1 MYHQKI
7 VACPLSTLFYRYI
20 TGCFYLQRVE
30 DEGNGRLSR
39 KRRKKLEKTYTHTAS
54 RREETLVILS
64 SILTTKPQTHHPS
77 ATSLSCIPLTTLSQ
91 ATLEN
96 RPSAFQKCLPASCTL
111 TRASKAATASL
122 TSILE

>member
-1 MYHQKI
+1 MCHQRI
-7 VACPLSTLFYRYI
+7 VARPLSTLCYRYI

-30 DEGNGRLSR
+30 DEENGRLSR
-39 KRRKKLEKTYTHTAS
+39 KRKKTGEDIHTHCFTS
-54 RREETLVILS
+54 GRNPSHLILHPHN
-64 SILTTKPQTHHPS
+64 KPQNHHPS